1 MHHGSLLLL
10 PSETVVV
17 VVAAAGAV
25 ARVWNKAALTSP
37 TRVLDVF
44 AGKTK
49 TMLRVGLGEEEEEE
63 EEEEAADDGRWMVT
77 RCS

>member
-1 MHHGSLLLL
+1 
-10 PSETVVV
+10 
-17 VVAAAGAV
+17 
-25 ARVWNKAALTSP
+25 
-37 TRVLDVF
+37 VLDVF